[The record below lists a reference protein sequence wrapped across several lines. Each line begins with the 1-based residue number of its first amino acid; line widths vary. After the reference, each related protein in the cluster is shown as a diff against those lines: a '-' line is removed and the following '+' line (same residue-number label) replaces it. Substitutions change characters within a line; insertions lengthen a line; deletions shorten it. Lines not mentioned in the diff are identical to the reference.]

1 MVNQGLTAQY
11 HVMKGGWV
19 LRLCFGLSP
28 QKKIRKEILEMGNFD
43 EELTQG
49 PVGKDG
55 KVSELYKIDS
65 STRELLEGL
74 RSIESL
80 AENINKRLL
89 PPMEKPLAKENKVE
103 QAPNGW
109 LEEHLAHLR
118 VAKNKI
124 IKIIEKLD
132 QLSWATKTDVK

>member
-1 MVNQGLTAQY
+1 MRDELAQG
-11 HVMKGGWV
+11 
-19 LRLCFGLSP
+19 
-28 QKKIRKEILEMGNFD
+28 EMGS
-43 EELTQG
+43 ES
-49 PVGKDG
+49 PG
-55 KVSELYKIDS
+55 KVSELHKIDN
-65 STRELLEGL
+65 STKEILEGL

-80 AENINKRLL
+80 TENITKRLL
-89 PPMEKPLAKENKVE
+89 PSMEKPLAKENKVE